1 MVKITGKPM
10 SKEQIFKNTDGNS
23 IEIVENDIVEK
34 ETKMLPVLF
43 LPPTENRVDYKCI
56 SKKYYN
62 SFNFSKLASSF
73 NNSKMTIGITSA
85 ARGDGKTLV
94 AANMAVSLAAGYNQ
108 KTILVDMHFQNPD
121 MHRVFGTDLSPGL
134 SDAIASEKIRVIP
147 SGIANLFLMTA
158 GSSKH
163 LTPGIEHTIILRKIL
178 QTLKNRFDFVIIDM
192 GSIHPIEKFP
202 IHFINEIDGLIGVI
216 DSKKTKKGEFNKI
229 FKHLDESHFIGYVF
243 NRTDNS

>member
-1 MVKITGKPM
+1 MVNITGKPM
-10 SKEQIFKNTDGNS
+10 SKQNVFKDKDATS
-23 IEIVENDIVEK
+23 IEVVENDIIDK

-43 LPPTENRVDYKCI
+43 LPGTENSIDYKCI

-73 NNSKMTIGITSA
+73 NHSKMTIGITSA
-85 ARGDGKTLV
+85 GRRDGKTLV

-108 KTILVDMHFQNPD
+108 KTVLVDMNFQNPD
-121 MHRVFGTDLSPGL
+121 MHSVFGTDLTPGM
-134 SDAIASEKIRVIP
+134 SDAINSEKIRVIP

-178 QTLKNRFDFVIIDM
+178 QTLKSRFDFVIIDM